1 MILCAI
7 YAISKVL
14 GKDIKFKQIVN
25 SYKSLPFASTHVSI
39 PKSTNIYWE
48 KLMLEKLLVYWV
60 FHINFCSPW
69 DLSVTKSNGAD
80 IENWT
85 HRTMKTFL
93 HQFLC
98 SQKRGIGCVVWIISN
113 EKFQNLG
120 AWEILIQSWFKVT
133 MEITVCWGKGD

>member
-14 GKDIKFKQIVN
+14 GKEIKFKQIVN
-25 SYKSLPFASTHVSI
+25 SYKSLPFASTCVSI

-48 KLMLEKLLVYWV
+48 KLTLEKLLVYLV

-80 IENWT
+80 I
-85 HRTMKTFL
+85 
-93 HQFLC
+93 
-98 SQKRGIGCVVWIISN
+98 
-113 EKFQNLG
+113 
-120 AWEILIQSWFKVT
+120 
-133 MEITVCWGKGD
+133 DP